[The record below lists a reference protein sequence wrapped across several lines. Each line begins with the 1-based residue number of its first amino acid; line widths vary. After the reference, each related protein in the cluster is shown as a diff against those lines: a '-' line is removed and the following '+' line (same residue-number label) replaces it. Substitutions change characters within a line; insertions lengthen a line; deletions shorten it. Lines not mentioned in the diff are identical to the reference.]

1 MKLYLCIDDT
11 DEIGTKGTG
20 ELAQELIDEIHHG
33 GLGQCSGITR
43 HQLFVHPDIPYTSH
57 NSAMC
62 FEIQSRPEYYGT
74 LSALAQQFLLRH
86 SAPGSDPGLCIAPQE
101 GLDAVRLIAFGQAA
115 KRQVLSKAM
124 AYQLAFELGIH
135 LSEHGGRGDGVIGAL
150 AGVGLRLSGRDGRCK
165 GRIALAS
172 DALTVAELLAHPEID
187 AVTTPSGETLPPD
200 TLIGLQ
206 DKVKTV
212 WWNHCNT
219 LLVVADGDRW
229 INAQKPHLRDY

>member
-20 ELAQELIDEIHHG
+20 ELAQELIDQIHEQD
-33 GLGQCSGITR
+33 LGHCSSITR
-43 HQLFVHPDIPYTSH
+43 HQLYVHPDIPYTSH

-62 FEIQSRPEYYGT
+62 FELMTRPEHYGSLT
-74 LSALAQQFLLRH
+74 AMAQQFLLNH
-86 SAPGSDPGLCIAPQE
+86 SAAGSDPGLCIAPLERIDQ
-101 GLDAVRLIAFGQAA
+101 ARLIAFGQAA
-115 KRQVLSKAM
+115 KRQVLSKAE
-124 AYQLAFELGIH
+124 AYQLAFEMGIH

-165 GRIALAS
+165 GKLAVQG
-172 DALTVAELLAHPEID
+172 DRLTVAELLRHPEID
-187 AVTTPSGETLPPD
+187 AISTPSGERLPAD
-200 TLIGLQ
+200 TPIELL

-219 LLVVADGDRW
+219 LLVVADGARW